1 MTRGANTIDRDISMF
16 RDGFSP
22 LRASRAPARF
32 TALAVTAA
40 LIVTVAEPLP
50 AAARS
55 AQLMRPVATGT
66 ATDFSAARRRG
77 HVRRYARRG
86 GGGPG
91 LAMMG
96 MMIGAIGAIANAERR
111 RAYYE
116 DAPVVYAPQ
125 PYYGPQPYDA
135 GYDPGYYGY
144 APQPAYPVA
153 PVYAAPVAPVYRA
166 APVYH
171 AGPAFVPHVHAAPQ
185 FNVVRVAPRFVPQG
199 PRHHH

>member
-1 MTRGANTIDRDISMF
+1 MTDGANTIDRDISMF

-22 LRASRAPARF
+22 LRARTAPARL
-32 TALAVTAA
+32 TALAVAAA

-50 AAARS
+50 ASARS
-55 AQLMRPVATGT
+55 AQLTRPVATGT

-77 HVRRYARRG
+77 HLRRHYGRR

-111 RAYYE
+111 RAYYD

-125 PYYGPQPYDA
+125 PYYGQQPYYDGG
-135 GYDPGYYGY
+135 GYDPGYYAY
-144 APQPAYPVA
+144 ESQPAYPVA
-153 PVYAAPVAPVYRA
+153 PGYAA
-166 APVYH
+166 
-171 AGPAFVPHVHAAPQ
+171 
-185 FNVVRVAPRFVPQG
+185 RVA
-199 PRHHH
+199 

>member
-1 MTRGANTIDRDISMF
+1 MF
-16 RDGFSP
+16 RDGFST
-22 LRASRAPARF
+22 LRASKASARF

-50 AAARS
+50 ASARS
-55 AQLMRPVATGT
+55 AQVTQPVATGA

-77 HVRRYARRG
+77 HARRYYARR

-96 MMIGAIGAIANAERR
+96 MMIGAIGAIATAERR

-125 PYYGPQPYDA
+125 PYYGQQPYYDA
-135 GYDPGYYGY
+135 GYDPGYYGYGY

-153 PVYAAPVAPVYRA
+153 PVYAAPVAPAYRA
-166 APVYH
+166 APVYR
-171 AGPAFVPHVHAAPQ
+171 AGPAFVPQSFAPQVHAAPQ
-185 FNVVRVAPRFVPQG
+185 FNLARVAPRFVPQG
-199 PRHHH
+199 PHHHH